1 MSQSTT
7 IKEQLTEDMKNAMRN
22 KNKERLE
29 VVRLILAAFKQ
40 IEVDERVVVDDD
52 RALVILDKMLKERRD
67 SIEQF
72 KVANRDDLVA
82 KEAFQESIIRE
93 FLPPALST
101 EEIQQVI
108 TTAIAEA
115 GASSI
120 KEMAKVVAL
129 VKPRVQGR
137 ADMAEVSKLIKTQ
150 LTG

>member
-1 MSQSTT
+1 
-7 IKEQLTEDMKNAMRN
+7 
-22 KNKERLE
+22 
-29 VVRLILAAFKQ
+29 
-40 IEVDERVVVDDD
+40 
-52 RALVILDKMLKERRD
+52 MLKERRD

-72 KVANRDDLVA
+72 KAASRDDLVA
-82 KEAFQESIIRE
+82 KESFQESIIRE
-93 FLPPALST
+93 FLPPALSK

-108 TTAIAEA
+108 ATAIAET
-115 GASSI
+115 GANSI

>member
-7 IKEQLTEDMKNAMRN
+7 IKEQLTEDMKISMRN

-29 VVRLILAAFKQ
+29 VVRLVLAAFKQ

-72 KVANRDDLVA
+72 KAASRDDLVA
-82 KEAFQESIIRE
+82 KESFQESIIRE
-93 FLPPALST
+93 FLPPALSK

-108 TTAIAEA
+108 ATAIAET
-115 GASSI
+115 GANSI